1 MRERLDF
8 SAISK
13 TILDNRKIGAM
24 SQVEYYFCL
33 FQYAFNQTNIKL
45 TMPEDAEV
53 SKIISGQ
60 RNVAKDIVRALYFS
74 GWNRRYRKVRACEIL
89 CKPL

>member
-8 SAISK
+8 SAKSK
-13 TILDNRKIGAM
+13 IILDNRKIGAM

-33 FQYAFNQTNIKL
+33 FQYAFNQANIKL
-45 TMPEDAEV
+45 TMPEDSEV

-60 RNVAKDIVRALYFS
+60 RNVAKDIIYLYQSSF
-74 GWNRRYRKVRACEIL
+74 
-89 CKPL
+89 